1 MYAQLI
7 IVGNVGQEPEMRY
20 TPNGTPVCNFS
31 VAVNRTWRN
40 AAGEQQQKVTWYRIQ
55 AWQRQAEVC
64 SEHVK
69 KGDRLFIISDT
80 IDVVTWNSR
89 DGKAQGNIQL
99 VPRVIRFLT
108 PKAEHPDDIVADEA
122 DTAAAGEESPFAE

>member
-7 IVGNVGQEPEMRY
+7 IVGNVGQDPEMRY

-31 VAVNRTWRN
+31 VAVNRTWHN

-55 AWQRQAEVC
+55 AWQRQAEIC
-64 SEHVK
+64 AEFVK

-80 IDVVTWNSR
+80 IEVAAWNDR
-89 DGKAQGNIQL
+89 DGNAHGNIQL
-99 VPRVIRFLT
+99 VPRTIRFLT
-108 PKAEHPDDIVADEA
+108 PKAEHPGDIVADDA
-122 DTAAAGEESPFAE
+122 DTQAAEGESPF

>member
-69 KGDRLFIISDT
+69 RGDRLFIISDT

-108 PKAEHPDDIVADEA
+108 PKAEHPDDIVADDA
-122 DTAAAGEESPFAE
+122 DTAAAGEESPFAG

>member
-80 IDVVTWNSR
+80 IDVVVWNSR

-108 PKAEHPDDIVADEA
+108 PKAEHPDDIVADAA

>member
-1 MYAQLI
+1 
-7 IVGNVGQEPEMRY
+7 MRY

-108 PKAEHPDDIVADEA
+108 PKAEHPDDIVADAAA
-122 DTAAAGEESPFAE
+122 DTAATGEESPFAE